1 LEALDGLPIIDEPR
15 LAFELKVR
23 ALLRLLDMEESERF
37 TNLRPAAGKP
47 SI

>member
-1 LEALDGLPIIDEPR
+1 LDGLPIIGEPR

-23 ALLRLLDMEESERF
+23 ALLLLLDMEESERF
-37 TNLRPAAGKP
+37 TNLRPAGKS